1 MKFKERYLAWDRE
14 RQELAEVLSVQF
26 RPRKATVRYQSSGQD
41 FSVPLEDL
49 KVLEY
54 SGYDDVNSDSIFEG
68 DLVKVTL
75 RTGVGSKPITFI
87 GEVTKWQS
95 MWVLEGGADRI
106 SLGGSNKLNL
116 LRLGSSY
123 EDQGHNSL
131 CALRM

>member
-14 RQELAEVLSVQF
+14 RQELAEVMSVQF

-54 SGYDDVNSDSIFEG
+54 SGYDDANGNSIFEG
-68 DLVKVTL
+68 DLVTVTL
-75 RTGVGSKPITFI
+75 TKGVWSEPITFT
-87 GEVTKWQS
+87 GEVNKWQS
-95 MWVLEGGADRI
+95 MWVLEGGAERV
-106 SLGGSNKLNL
+106 SLGGFDTLNL

-123 EDQGHNSL
+123 EDQVISGIGY
-131 CALRM
+131 CK

>member
-49 KVLEY
+49 KILEY
-54 SGYDDVNSDSIFEG
+54 SGYDDVNGDPIFEG
-68 DLVKVTL
+68 DFVTITL
-75 RTGVGSKPITFI
+75 RKGVWSEPITFT
-87 GEVTKWQS
+87 GEVNKWQS
-95 MWVLEGGADRI
+95 MWLLEGGAERV
-106 SLGGSNKLNL
+106 SLGDSNNLNL

-123 EDQGHNSL
+123 ED
-131 CALRM
+131 

>member
-49 KVLEY
+49 KILEY
-54 SGYDDVNSDSIFEG
+54 SGYDDVNGDPIFEG
-68 DLVKVTL
+68 DFVTITL
-75 RTGVGSKPITFI
+75 RTGVWSEPITFT
-87 GEVTKWQS
+87 GEVNKCQS
-95 MWVLEGGADRI
+95 MWLLEVGAERV
-106 SLGGSNKLNL
+106 SLGDSNTLNL

-123 EDQGHNSL
+123 EDQVISGIGY
-131 CALRM
+131 CR

>member
-75 RTGVGSKPITFI
+75 RTGVGGKPITFI
-87 GEVTKWQS
+87 GEVNKWQS

>member
-68 DLVKVTL
+68 DLVTVTL
-75 RTGVGSKPITFI
+75 RTGVGSEPITFI
-87 GEVTKWQS
+87 GEVNKWQS

-106 SLGGSNKLNL
+106 SLGGSNSLNL

-123 EDQGHNSL
+123 EDQIL
-131 CALRM
+131 EEK

>member
-14 RQELAEVLSVQF
+14 RQELAEVMSVQF

-54 SGYDDVNSDSIFEG
+54 SGYDDVKGNSIFEG
-68 DLVKVTL
+68 DLVTVTL
-75 RTGVGSKPITFI
+75 RNGVWSEPITFT
-87 GEVTKWQS
+87 GEVNKWQS
-95 MWVLEGGADRI
+95 MWVLEGGAERV
-106 SLGGSNKLNL
+106 SLEGSDNLNL

-123 EDQGHNSL
+123 EDQVISGIGY
-131 CALRM
+131 CG

>member
-54 SGYDDVNSDSIFEG
+54 SGYDDVNGNPIFEG
-68 DLVKVTL
+68 DLVTITL
-75 RTGVGSKPITFI
+75 RTDVWNEPITFT
-87 GEVTKWQS
+87 GEVNKWQS
-95 MWVLEGGADRI
+95 MWLLEGGAERV
-106 SLGGSNKLNL
+106 SLGGSNPLNL

-123 EDQGHNSL
+123 EDQAISGIGY
-131 CALRM
+131 CK

>member
-68 DLVKVTL
+68 DLVTVTL
-75 RTGVGSKPITFI
+75 RTGVGSEPITFI
-87 GEVTKWQS
+87 GEVNKWQS
-95 MWVLEGGADRI
+95 MWVLEGGAERV
-106 SLGGSNKLNL
+106 SLGGSDSLNL

-123 EDQGHNSL
+123 EDQVISGIGY
-131 CALRM
+131 CR

>member
-49 KVLEY
+49 KILEY
-54 SGYDDVNSDSIFEG
+54 SGYDDVNGDPIFEG
-68 DLVKVTL
+68 DFVTITL
-75 RTGVGSKPITFI
+75 RTGVWSEPITFT
-87 GEVTKWQS
+87 GEVNKWQS
-95 MWVLEGGADRI
+95 MWLLEGGAERV
-106 SLGGSNKLNL
+106 SLGDSTALNL

-123 EDQGHNSL
+123 EDQVISGIGY
-131 CALRM
+131 CR

>member
-49 KVLEY
+49 KILEY
-54 SGYDDVNSDSIFEG
+54 SGYDDVNGDPIFEG
-68 DLVKVTL
+68 DFVTITL
-75 RTGVGSKPITFI
+75 RTGVWSEPITFT
-87 GEVTKWQS
+87 GEVNKWQS
-95 MWVLEGGADRI
+95 MWLLEGGAERV
-106 SLGGSNKLNL
+106 SLGDSTALNL

-123 EDQGHNSL
+123 EDQVISGIGY
-131 CALRM
+131 

>member
-14 RQELAEVLSVQF
+14 RQELAEVMSVQF

-54 SGYDDVNSDSIFEG
+54 SGYDDVNGNPIFEG
-68 DLVKVTL
+68 DLVTITL
-75 RTGVGSKPITFI
+75 RTGVWNEPITFT
-87 GEVTKWQS
+87 GEVNKWQS
-95 MWVLEGGADRI
+95 MWLLEGGAERV
-106 SLGGSNKLNL
+106 SLGGSNPLNL

-123 EDQGHNSL
+123 EDQAISGIGY
-131 CALRM
+131 CR

>member
-68 DLVKVTL
+68 DLVTVTL
-75 RTGVGSKPITFI
+75 RTGVGSEPITFI
-87 GEVTKWQS
+87 GEVNKWQS
-95 MWVLEGGADRI
+95 MWVLEGGAERV
-106 SLGGSNKLNL
+106 SLGGSNSLNL

-123 EDQGHNSL
+123 EDQIL
-131 CALRM
+131 EEK

>member
-14 RQELAEVLSVQF
+14 RQELAEVMSVQF

-54 SGYDDVNSDSIFEG
+54 SGYDDVNGNSIFEG
-68 DLVKVTL
+68 DLVTVTL
-75 RTGVGSKPITFI
+75 RNGVWSEPITFT
-87 GEVTKWQS
+87 GEVNKLQS
-95 MWVLEGGADRI
+95 TWVLEGGAERV
-106 SLGGSNKLNL
+106 SLGGSNPLNL

-123 EDQGHNSL
+123 EDQVISGIGY
-131 CALRM
+131 CK

>member
-68 DLVKVTL
+68 DLVTVTL
-75 RTGVGSKPITFI
+75 RTEVWSEPITFT
-87 GEVTKWQS
+87 GEVNKWQS
-95 MWVLEGGADRI
+95 MWVIEGGADRV
-106 SLGGSNKLNL
+106 SLGGSNNLNL

-123 EDQGHNSL
+123 EDQVISGIGY
-131 CALRM
+131 CR

>member
-54 SGYDDVNSDSIFEG
+54 SGYDDVNGNPIFEG
-68 DLVKVTL
+68 DLVTVTL
-75 RTGVGSKPITFI
+75 RKGVWSEPITFT
-87 GEVTKWQS
+87 GEVNKWQS
-95 MWVLEGGADRI
+95 MWVLEGGAERV
-106 SLGGSNKLNL
+106 SLGGFDTLNL

-123 EDQGHNSL
+123 EDQVISGIGY
-131 CALRM
+131 CK

>member
-68 DLVKVTL
+68 DLVTITL
-75 RTGVGSKPITFI
+75 RTGVGSEPTTFT
-87 GEVTKWQS
+87 GEVNKWQS
-95 MWVLEGGADRI
+95 MWVLEGGAERV
-106 SLGGSNKLNL
+106 SLGGSNSLNL

-123 EDQGHNSL
+123 EDQVISGIGY
-131 CALRM
+131 CR

>member
-14 RQELAEVLSVQF
+14 RQELAEVMSVQF

-54 SGYDDVNSDSIFEG
+54 SGYDDVNGNSIFEG
-68 DLVKVTL
+68 DLVTVTL
-75 RTGVGSKPITFI
+75 MKGVWSEPITFT
-87 GEVTKWQS
+87 GEVNKWQS
-95 MWVLEGGADRI
+95 MWVLEGGAERV
-106 SLGGSNKLNL
+106 SLGGFDTPNL

-123 EDQGHNSL
+123 EDQVISGIGY
-131 CALRM
+131 CK

>member
-68 DLVKVTL
+68 DLVTITL
-75 RTGVGSKPITFI
+75 RTGVGSEPTTFI
-87 GEVTKWQS
+87 GEVNKWQS
-95 MWVLEGGADRI
+95 MWVLEGGAERV
-106 SLGGSNKLNL
+106 SLGGSNSLNL

-123 EDQGHNSL
+123 EDQVISGIGY
-131 CALRM
+131 CR

>member
-14 RQELAEVLSVQF
+14 RQELAEVMSVQF

-54 SGYDDVNSDSIFEG
+54 SGYDDVNGNSIFEG
-68 DLVKVTL
+68 DLVTVTL
-75 RTGVGSKPITFI
+75 RKGVWREPITFT
-87 GEVTKWQS
+87 GEVNKWQS
-95 MWVLEGGADRI
+95 MWVLEGGAERV
-106 SLGGSNKLNL
+106 SLGGSDTLNL

-123 EDQGHNSL
+123 EDQVISGIGY
-131 CALRM
+131 CK

>member
-68 DLVKVTL
+68 DLVTVTL
-75 RTGVGSKPITFI
+75 RTGVGSEPTTFI
-87 GEVTKWQS
+87 GEVNKWQS
-95 MWVLEGGADRI
+95 MWVLEGGAERV
-106 SLGGSNKLNL
+106 SLGGSNSLNL

-123 EDQGHNSL
+123 EDQVISGIGY
-131 CALRM
+131 CR

>member
-68 DLVKVTL
+68 DLVTVTL
-75 RTGVGSKPITFI
+75 STGVGSEPITFI
-87 GEVTKWQS
+87 GEVNKWQS
-95 MWVLEGGADRI
+95 MWVLEGGAERV
-106 SLGGSNKLNL
+106 SLGGSNSLNL

-123 EDQGHNSL
+123 EDQVISGIGY
-131 CALRM
+131 CR